1 MCTEKVAVLSKYT
14 VKIKRIY
21 ETADEYDGFRVL
33 VDRLWPRGVSKE
45 RAQVDQWCK
54 DIAPSTQL
62 RKWFNHDPER
72 FEEFAHRYTE
82 ELDANREAVDML
94 TALFAKYSTVTLL
107 YAAKDPKVNHALVL
121 KEYLQN
127 LLA

>member
-1 MCTEKVAVLSKYT
+1 VAVLSKYT

-21 ETADEYDGFRVL
+21 ETADEHDGFRVL

>member
-21 ETADEYDGFRVL
+21 ETADGHDGFRVL

>member
-1 MCTEKVAVLSKYT
+1 MSKYT

-21 ETADEYDGFRVL
+21 ETADEHDGFRVL

-45 RAQVDQWCK
+45 RAQVDQWRK

-72 FEEFAHRYTE
+72 FEEFVHRYTE

>member
-1 MCTEKVAVLSKYT
+1 MLSKYT

-21 ETADEYDGFRVL
+21 ETADEHDGFRVL

-72 FEEFAHRYTE
+72 FEEFAHHYTE

>member
-1 MCTEKVAVLSKYT
+1 MAALSKYT

-21 ETADEYDGFRVL
+21 ETADEHDGLRVL

-45 RAQVDQWCK
+45 RARVDKWFK

-72 FEEFAHRYTE
+72 FEEFVHRYTE

-94 TALFAKYSTVTLL
+94 TALFTKYSTVTLL

-121 KEYLQN
+121 QEYLQN

>member
-21 ETADEYDGFRVL
+21 ETADEHDGFRVL